1 MLRRKRPSKPN
12 NLLQDSARA
21 SGWPEAPDRLNP
33 ENVGY
38 MTVASVSRRMKMDSR
53 PVFLESALLLPLRE
67 PATEE
72 TQWSP
77 AVFAAIEWR
86 RFEAVCALLFSQG
99 SFTLQSESYGPGLG
113 LLIRLYSQTG
123 GRPVAI
129 VHCRHWQDKRV
140 EEPELREFLTVMA
153 SHKVKRGTYVTA
165 TTYTPEARQFAK
177 DNHINA
183 MDSDALLALIAKRKP
198 SQQLELLAEA
208 YEGEYWVPTCAN
220 CGTKM
225 VKRALATDRVPF
237 WGCVSFPQCTATLR
251 MLGYPP
257 APNIENTSP

>member
-1 MLRRKRPSKPN
+1 MRTHASRTAAQNRRHIFWHGAAIFPTISTFLHGRGHWIMEGLSFMLRRKRPSKPN

-38 MTVASVSRRMKMDSR
+38 TPVASVSRRMKMDSR

-140 EEPELREFLTVMA
+140 EEPEGK
-153 SHKVKRGTYVTA
+153 S
-165 TTYTPEARQFAK
+165 
-177 DNHINA
+177 N
-183 MDSDALLALIAKRKP
+183 S
-198 SQQLELLAEA
+198 SAET
-208 YEGEYWVPTCAN
+208 W
-220 CGTKM
+220 
-225 VKRALATDRVPF
+225 
-237 WGCVSFPQCTATLR
+237 
-251 MLGYPP
+251 
-257 APNIENTSP
+257 